1 MNNKLGKGIIAVFL
15 ANIINLIFN
24 LISNFALPKYL
35 SVESYAAIKSFT
47 LYLSYAGFLH
57 FGYED
62 GMYLKYGGQEKKD
75 ISYNELS
82 LNMSTLRIFQA
93 VISIL
98 IFVVAFGLHDDILF
112 FFGLAL
118 LPYNMMYYFRNLFQA
133 IGEFK
138 LYGKVLNL
146 TTVMLFILNM
156 TLLFIVKTQDYIYYL
171 MANVLVYV
179 LTWIF
184 IELYIR
190 KTSNFR
196 FSLFDFSIYEFIS
209 NIKTGFLL
217 MLGTFASILLTS
229 MDRWFVKAFLDNIA
243 FAQYSFAVSIENFLN
258 VAITPITVTLYNYF
272 CKTKDVDEIN
282 KLKRYIIIFS
292 VIVVA
297 CAFPAKFI
305 LEVWLT
311 NYLNS
316 VIVVFLLFASRIF
329 FTINTSIYVNLY
341 KAHKMQRKYF
351 FKLVFVIIFGLV
363 SNAIIFAV
371 FRVKEAFAIATLL
384 SAILWQTL
392 SLMDFKE
399 FRFYINEIV
408 FLIVETT
415 VFIVTG
421 IFCSSLAGFAI
432 YVLVT
437 IATCFILMRKD
448 VLGIASLMHNYYRMK
463 LKK

>member
-156 TLLFIVKTQDYIYYL
+156 TLLFIVKTQDYIY
-171 MANVLVYV
+171 
-179 LTWIF
+179 
-184 IELYIR
+184 
-190 KTSNFR
+190 
-196 FSLFDFSIYEFIS
+196 
-209 NIKTGFLL
+209 
-217 MLGTFASILLTS
+217 
-229 MDRWFVKAFLDNIA
+229 
-243 FAQYSFAVSIENFLN
+243 
-258 VAITPITVTLYNYF
+258 
-272 CKTKDVDEIN
+272 
-282 KLKRYIIIFS
+282 
-292 VIVVA
+292 
-297 CAFPAKFI
+297 
-305 LEVWLT
+305 
-311 NYLNS
+311 
-316 VIVVFLLFASRIF
+316 
-329 FTINTSIYVNLY
+329 
-341 KAHKMQRKYF
+341 
-351 FKLVFVIIFGLV
+351 
-363 SNAIIFAV
+363 
-371 FRVKEAFAIATLL
+371 
-384 SAILWQTL
+384 
-392 SLMDFKE
+392 
-399 FRFYINEIV
+399 
-408 FLIVETT
+408 
-415 VFIVTG
+415 
-421 IFCSSLAGFAI
+421 
-432 YVLVT
+432 
-437 IATCFILMRKD
+437 
-448 VLGIASLMHNYYRMK
+448 
-463 LKK
+463 